1 MGRLLSVKKANLATA
16 SAACESPS
24 TCHEPYKVH
33 EPDSR
38 AETDNSSCRTMC
50 AYLNN
55 RNIEIIALQQFDSR
69 AVTEGGGNC
78 RDAT

>member
-1 MGRLLSVKKANLATA
+1 MGRLLSVRKANLATA

-33 EPDSR
+33 EQNSG
-38 AETDNSSCRTMC
+38 AEADYSSCRTMC
-50 AYLNN
+50 AYLDD
-55 RNIEIIALQQFDSR
+55 RDIEIVALQQFDSL
-69 AVTEGGGNC
+69 AVTEGGGHC